1 MSNNSVQFVD
11 FRCSADGQVEYSN
24 NLGNDLGNYEQGKI
38 TVSKINP
45 WTLQLCKKQTEKLHR
60 QFLGDENGNVSQNFL
75 LLENVAARF
84 RFPCILDLKMGKRQY
99 AEIDS
104 DKKRQSKI
112 EKCQLSTSS
121 TLGVRL
127 CGMQVYQIDNGR
139 YIFTDKYRGR
149 ILSVEGFRSALN
161 EFIDNGRTKRFDILT
176 SIIERL
182 QSLHQTIT
190 GLGNYRFYSGSLLV
204 VYDGST
210 SSDLVDLRMIDFAHS
225 LFIQSTGEFDPDQD
239 YLFGLERLIDV
250 FREILAN
257 QNQQKD
263 IH

>member
-1 MSNNSVQFVD
+1 MSTFNIVNT
-11 FRCSADGQVEYSN
+11 RCSFVRNAGQCQNV
-24 NLGNDLGNYEQGKI
+24 
-38 TVSKINP
+38 VSLFSRLVMIS
-45 WTLQLCKKQTEKLHR
+45 L
-60 QFLGDENGNVSQNFL
+60 FL
-75 LLENVAARF
+75 
-84 RFPCILDLKMGKRQY
+84 
-99 AEIDS
+99 
-104 DKKRQSKI
+104 
-112 EKCQLSTSS
+112 
-121 TLGVRL
+121 
-127 CGMQVYQIDNGR
+127 QVYQIDNGR

-225 LFIQSTGEFDPDQD
+225 LLIQSTGEFDPDQD